1 MWENIGSDVKG
12 LAKVVCWLGII
23 GSIIYGIILI
33 MATTTTKTVHPYI
46 GAGIAW
52 IILGSFA
59 SWIGSWV
66 IYAIGEA
73 AEAAEVQ
80 LNTTENKI
88 YKTFTEETKKQLR
101 TETEAN
107 KVNVKPNE
115 EKELAKKHNITEP
128 GYYWICPDCGAASK
142 TSLSICRNCKKLR
155 DYNNSSIKVF
165 GVGIENI
172 SDTDAAVVKAIGIIF
187 VITVI
192 ILCVIKYI

>member
-1 MWENIGSDVKG
+1 MWKNIGSKVEG

-23 GSIIYGIILI
+23 GSIIYGIIL
-33 MATTTTKTVHPYI
+33 MTTTTEVTVGYYYATTETVYPYI

-66 IYAIGEA
+66 MYAIGEA

-80 LNTTENKI
+80 LNTTENNI
-88 YKTFTEETKKQLR
+88 YKTFTEETKKRLR

-115 EKELAKKHNITEP
+115 EKELAKEHNITEP

-142 TSLSICRNCKKLR
+142 TSLSICRNCRKLR
-155 DYNNSSIKVF
+155 DYNDSSIKVF
-165 GVGIENI
+165 GVKHI
-172 SDTDAAVVKAIGIIF
+172 
-187 VITVI
+187 
-192 ILCVIKYI
+192 